1 MQGKPGTPIE
11 VLNELAENPRFKV
24 LRMLCA
30 YPHVPSEVLDKVGN
44 NLPCK
49 EVDTKYHLEISDYLA
64 YHPNSSS
71 DLLRKIVDELEQV
84 NSSLLNENYT
94 FYSGTKSDR
103 KFIQKINNL
112 IEQINKRLKG
122 EHLAQTDKFYAHWTT
137 VVESQTTED
146 RYSWENLYESDPKDR
161 K

>member
-1 MQGKPGTPIE
+1 MLINHPNVFHKVLDIVLFMQGKPGTPIE

-94 FYSGTKSDR
+94 FYSGTKS
-103 KFIQKINNL
+103 
-112 IEQINKRLKG
+112 
-122 EHLAQTDKFYAHWTT
+122 
-137 VVESQTTED
+137 ESQI
-146 RYSWENLYESDPKDR
+146 YPENK
-161 K
+161 